1 MVLRKWATDSGI
13 GRKIAAALMVA
24 APLSIAPLVTAQN
37 DFDDVVIKTQKLTDT
52 VYVLFGAGG
61 NIGVSVGEDGVFIID
76 DQFAPLT
83 ERIKAAIAEL
93 SDQPI
98 RFAINTHFHGDHTGG
113 NENLGKEGT
122 VIVAHD
128 NVRVRMSQ
136 DLLNK
141 RLNRTIEAKPKASWP
156 VVTFNDRAS
165 LHLNGDTARMHHVR
179 RAHTDGDSIIK
190 FEKDN
195 VLHMGDTFFVGR
207 FPFIDVESGGTIDGI
222 IGSTKTALAI
232 ADENTKVIPGHGP
245 VSDRQ
250 GLQDY
255 LKMLEDSRD
264 RVAKLK
270 ADGKT
275 LDEIRAAKPLADYA
289 KILTAGGDEWTNAYI
304 GFVYNSL

>member
-1 MVLRKWATDSGI
+1 MTFKTWAIRMG
-13 GRKIAAALMVA
+13 VA
-24 APLSIAPLVTAQN
+24 ASMTALSVSALAQN
-37 DFDDVVIKTQKLTDT
+37 NFDDVKITTQKLTDT

-136 DLLNK
+136 SAF
-141 RLNRTIEAKPKASWP
+141 NRTFNRRSEAKPKAALP

-179 RAHTDGDSIIK
+179 RAHTDGDSIVE

-207 FPFIDVESGGTIDGI
+207 FPFIDVDSGGTIDGV
-222 IGSTKTALAI
+222 IGSTKTAIAI
-232 ADENTKVIPGHGP
+232 ADDNTQVIPGHGP
-245 VSDRQ
+245 VTDRE
-250 GLQDY
+250 GLRAY

-275 LDEIRAAKPLADYA
+275 LDEIRAAKPLADYEET
-289 KILTAGGDEWTNAYI
+289 ITGGGADWTNAYI
-304 GFVYNSL
+304 GFVFNSL

>member
-1 MVLRKWATDSGI
+1 MTFKTWAIRMG
-13 GRKIAAALMVA
+13 VA
-24 APLSIAPLVTAQN
+24 ASMTALSVSAQAQN
-37 DFDDVVIKTQKLTDT
+37 NFDDVKITTQKLTDT

-128 NVRVRMSQ
+128 NVRVRMSEGSFNSLRNTRS
-136 DLLNK
+136 DP
-141 RLNRTIEAKPKASWP
+141 KPKASLP

-179 RAHTDGDSIIK
+179 RAHTDGDSLIH

-207 FPFIDVESGGTIDGI
+207 FPFIDVGSGGTIDGV
-222 IGSTKTALAI
+222 IGSTKTAIAI
-232 ADENTKVIPGHGP
+232 ADDNTQVIPGHGP
-245 VSDRQ
+245 VTDRE
-250 GLQDY
+250 GLRAY

-264 RVAKLK
+264 RVAELK

-275 LDEIRAAKPLADYA
+275 LDEIRAAKPLADYEET
-289 KILTAGGDEWTNAYI
+289 ITAGGSDWTNAYI
-304 GFVYNSL
+304 GFVFNSL

>member
-1 MVLRKWATDSGI
+1 MTFKAWAMRVG
-13 GRKIAAALMVA
+13 AAASMTV
-24 APLSIAPLVTAQN
+24 LSVSALAQN
-37 DFDDVVIKTQKLTDT
+37 NFDDVKITTQKLTDR

-83 ERIKAAIAEL
+83 DRIKAAIAEL

-128 NVRVRMSQ
+128 NVRVRMSEGSFNSLRNTRS
-136 DLLNK
+136 DP
-141 RLNRTIEAKPKASWP
+141 KPKASLP

-165 LHLNGDTARMHHVR
+165 LHLNGDNARMHHVR
-179 RAHTDGDSIIK
+179 RAHTDGDSLIH

-207 FPFIDVESGGTIDGI
+207 FPFIDVGSGGTIDGV
-222 IGSTKTALAI
+222 IGSTKTAIAI
-232 ADENTKVIPGHGP
+232 ADDNTQVIPGHGP
-245 VSDRQ
+245 VTNRE
-250 GLQDY
+250 GLRAY

-275 LDEIRAAKPLADYA
+275 LDEIRAAKPLADYEET
-289 KILTAGGDEWTNAYI
+289 ITAGGSDWTNAYL
-304 GFVYNSL
+304 GFIYNSL